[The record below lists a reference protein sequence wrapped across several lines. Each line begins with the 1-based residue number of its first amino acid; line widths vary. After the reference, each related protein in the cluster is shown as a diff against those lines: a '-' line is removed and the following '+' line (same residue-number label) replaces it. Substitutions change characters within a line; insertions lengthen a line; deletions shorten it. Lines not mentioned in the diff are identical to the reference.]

1 MKTEQQKRFEAAWLA
16 TWPEDTC
23 DIFTIESDGKYTR
36 IVVQHTFEGFQL
48 GESSGLALAAA
59 ECEKKANKHAIRYEK
74 HGAGTDTLASDTC
87 GECAE
92 AIRALMTE
100 GVKP

>member
-23 DIFTIESDGKYTR
+23 DIFTIESHGKYTR

-59 ECEKKANKHAIRYEK
+59 LCESEMARNDGI
-74 HGAGTDTLASDTC
+74 S
-87 GECAE
+87 CAE

>member
-1 MKTEQQKRFEAAWLA
+1 MKTEQQLRFEAANDVAFPTGRFCYVLNGVGDYA
-16 TWPEDTC
+16 VPYIEDRY
-23 DIFTIESDGKYTR
+23 I
-36 IVVQHTFEGFQL
+36 GFQL
-48 GESSGLALAAA
+48 GEASGLALAAA

-74 HGAGTDTLASDTC
+74 YGAGTDTLASDTC

-100 GVKP
+100 G

>member
-1 MKTEQQKRFEAAWLA
+1 MKTEQQKRFETAIEAAGHYVSLQYPDGTYISVHCQKMW
-16 TWPEDTC
+16 
-23 DIFTIESDGKYTR
+23 ESW
-36 IVVQHTFEGFQL
+36 QL
-48 GESSGLALAAA
+48 GEASGLALAAA

-74 HGAGTDTLASDTC
+74 YGAGTDTLASDTC